1 MAPAKGSNDLRSALE
16 ETGITGENGQ
26 IPRLPYTRKEA
37 DAIAQLGR
45 TTGVKEFVDF
55 QASRAEV
62 LSGELSRYRYVHF
75 ATHGLLNSARPEL
88 SGVLLSMVDANGA
101 EQNGFLTTHDVF
113 DLKLPAEMVVLSAC
127 RTGLGKDV
135 QGEGLI
141 GLTRGFMYAGAARV
155 MVSLWDVSDEATSEL
170 MARVYEG
177 MLKRHLTPAAALRE
191 AQLSII
197 SDRRW
202 KEPFFWAGFV
212 VEGEPK

>member
-1 MAPAKGSNDLRSALE
+1 
-16 ETGITGENGQ
+16 
-26 IPRLPYTRKEA
+26 
-37 DAIAQLGR
+37 
-45 TTGVKEFVDF
+45 
-55 QASRAEV
+55 
-62 LSGELSRYRYVHF
+62 VHF
-75 ATHGLLNSARPEL
+75 ATHGLLNSAHPEL
-88 SGVLLSMVDANGA
+88 SGVLLSMVDANGV

-191 AQLSII
+191 AQLSM
-197 SDRRW
+197 SRDTRW

-212 VEGEPK
+212 LEGEPK